1 MQQLLVMCGTQGTD
15 FRGSDSTIEEADHCY
30 SGTARSSFCSHG
42 RLELLSGTAVA
53 KMATNMSVA
62 LQDMYY
68 DTAYSGKQC
77 TPQNG
82 EQTDAIFFASAGH
95 EI

>member
-1 MQQLLVMCGTQGTD
+1 MAPKVVCSVDLY
-15 FRGSDSTIEEADHCY
+15 SAIEETDTLLLWQLHGVA
-30 SGTARSSFCSHG
+30 FCSHG

-77 TPQNG
+77 TPQNA